1 MSRQSLLFA
10 VPVFAAWLVV
20 AGGVAARAGAE
31 EARAVME
38 RSETRTKARS
48 ERTTYTM
55 ELLDADGKVEQTRT
69 LEVFYKRYPDREV
82 TLQKFLSPPVLEDT
96 GMMIVDGGEP
106 SNDIWLYLPATR
118 RLRRISGAEKS
129 NWYLGTQF
137 TYEDFEDYNLDAYG
151 FTLREE
157 ASCVDGAR
165 CWVIEA
171 VATAEGEKKA
181 TGYGKKVYWIEKES
195 LYPVRVD
202 YLDEEGSEVKRL
214 TTSGLKEVG
223 DYWRPAEIVM
233 RDLRNDRRTRI
244 RAEERQIDRDLDDY
258 YLSRRYLRED

>member
-1 MSRQSLLFA
+1 MTRRPLLVLLA
-10 VPVFAAWLVV
+10 LLAVV
-20 AGGVAARAGAE
+20 AGPDRAGAG
-31 EARAVME
+31 EAWAVME
-38 RSETRTKARS
+38 RSEARTKART

-55 ELLDADGKVEQTRT
+55 ELVDPAGEVEQTRT

-96 GMMIVDGGEP
+96 GMMIVDSGV
-106 SNDIWLYLPATR
+106 STNDIWLYLPATR

-137 TYEDFEDYNLDAYG
+137 TYEDFEDYHLESYG

-157 ASCVDGAR
+157 AACGDGRR

-171 VATAEGEKKA
+171 VATAEAEQDA
-181 TGYGKKVYWIEKES
+181 TGYGKKVYWIGQES

-202 YLDEEGSEVKRL
+202 YVARDGREIKRL
-214 TTSGLKEVG
+214 TAAGLEEVG
-223 DYWRPAEIVM
+223 EYWRPREIVM
-233 RDLRNDRRTRI
+233 RHLETGRCTRLH
-244 RAEERQIDRDLDDY
+244 AVERELDVELDDY
-258 YLSRRYLRED
+258 HLSRRYLRED

>member
-1 MSRQSLLFA
+1 MSHQPRVVVVLVALLVA
-10 VPVFAAWLVV
+10 TSGV
-20 AGGVAARAGAE
+20 AGRAGAE
-31 EARAVME
+31 EARSVME
-38 RSETRTKARS
+38 RSESRTKART

-55 ELLDADGKVEQTRT
+55 ELLDADGEVEQTRT
-69 LEVFYKRYPDREV
+69 LEVFYKRESDHEV
-82 TLQKFLSPPVLEDT
+82 TLQKFLSPPLLEDT
-96 GMMIVDGGEP
+96 GMMIVDRGKP

-137 TYEDFEDYNLDAYG
+137 TYEDFEDYNLEAYG
-151 FTLREE
+151 FTLRDE
-157 ASCVDGAR
+157 AACHDGAR

-171 VATAEGEKKA
+171 VATSESEKDA

-202 YLDEEGSEVKRL
+202 YLDQEGSEIKRL
-214 TTSGLKEVG
+214 TASGLKEIG
-223 DYWRPAEIVM
+223 DYWRPAEIIM

-244 RAEERQIDRDLDDY
+244 RAEEREMDLDLDDY

>member
-1 MSRQSLLFA
+1 MNRQPPVVAVLVALFVA
-10 VPVFAAWLVV
+10 
-20 AGGVAARAGAE
+20 AGGVANRAGAE
-31 EARAVME
+31 EARSVME
-38 RSETRTKARS
+38 RSESRTKART
-48 ERTTYTM
+48 EHTTYTM
-55 ELLDADGKVEQTRT
+55 ELLDAAGEVEQTRT

-96 GMMIVDGGEP
+96 GMMIVDSGNP

-151 FTLREE
+151 FTLRQE
-157 ASCVDGAR
+157 AACGDGQR

-171 VATAEGEKKA
+171 VATSEAEKQA

-202 YLDEEGSEVKRL
+202 YLDPEGKEVKRL
-214 TTSGLKEVG
+214 TASGLGEIEG
-223 DYWRPAEIVM
+223 YWRPAEIVM
-233 RDLRNDRRTRI
+233 RDLLNNRRTRI
-244 RAEERQIDRDLDDY
+244 RAEEREIDPDLDDY
-258 YLSRRYLRED
+258 FLSRRHLRED

>member
-1 MSRQSLLFA
+1 MKRQLVLVLPALLAASMGIVHPA
-10 VPVFAAWLVV
+10 VAED
-20 AGGVAARAGAE
+20 ART
-31 EARAVME
+31 VME
-38 RSETRTKARS
+38 RSDTRTKAQA

-55 ELLDADGKVEQTRT
+55 QLLDAEGEVEQTRG

-96 GMMIVDGGEP
+96 GMMIVDRGDP

-137 TYEDFEDYNLDAYG
+137 TYEDFEDYNLDAYR
-151 FTLREE
+151 FTLRAE
-157 ASCVDGAR
+157 AACGDGQH

-171 VATAEGEKKA
+171 VASAEAEQEA

-195 LYPVRVD
+195 LYPIRVD

-214 TTSGLKEVG
+214 TTAGLQKIG
-223 DYWRPAEIVM
+223 GYWRPSEIVM

-244 RAEERQIDRDLDDY
+244 RAEDRELDVDLDDY

>member
-1 MSRQSLLFA
+1 MNRQLL
-10 VPVFAAWLVV
+10 VDLVLV
-20 AGGVAARAGAE
+20 ALLVATGGVAARAGTE
-31 EARAVME
+31 EARSVMQ
-38 RSETRTKARS
+38 RSESRTKAQS

-55 ELLDADGKVEQTRT
+55 ELLDAAGEVEQTRT

-96 GMMIVDGGEP
+96 GMMIVDRGNP

-137 TYEDFEDYNLDAYG
+137 TYEDFEDYNLEAYG
-151 FTLREE
+151 FTLRDE
-157 ASCVDGAR
+157 AACHDGGR

-171 VATAEGEKKA
+171 VATSDTEKDA

-202 YLDEEGSEVKRL
+202 YVDERGSEVKRL
-214 TTSGLKEVG
+214 TASGLQKVG
-223 DYWRPAEIVM
+223 EYWRPAEIVM

-244 RAEERQIDRDLDDY
+244 RATEREVDLDLDDY